1 MATPEFIDRDLQ
13 AIIDDMIADYE
24 QRTGRTLYP
33 AQAERLLINT
43 FAYREQ
49 LVREK
54 IQYAATQNL
63 VDFSN
68 APVLDYLGALLGVQR
83 LAASKSTCK
92 VAFSLVGNTS
102 SFVTIPQGTRVASA
116 DGQVVFQTIYGAS
129 IAPGVT
135 AALLDMEA
143 LTAGA
148 SANNLAIGTVK
159 VILDPQP
166 FVSGAAN
173 TTVSGG
179 GADEESDTELRE
191 RIKLAPASFS
201 NAGSRGAY
209 EYFAR
214 SASPSIIDVVV
225 LGPNDT
231 PATAP
236 GEVEVYPLMEDGSQA
251 PQTVLDLVSAA
262 VNSEKVR
269 PLTDQVTVI
278 APTKV
283 DYTLDVNLTIFTDAI
298 SATVQAAVMASLNAF
313 ALEKRKSLG
322 QDIMRSQIIARCMV
336 DGVYNAAVAVPAADL
351 IMSSVQYGFCTGITV
366 NVIGTTNG

>member
-83 LAASKSTCK
+83 LAASKATCK
-92 VAFSLVGNTS
+92 VIFTLAGNTTI
-102 SFVTIPQGTRVASA
+102 VTIPQGTRVSTA
-116 DGQVVFQTIYGAS
+116 DGQVVFQTINGTSIGA
-129 IAPGVT
+129 GVT
-135 AALLDMEA
+135 SAVLDVES
-143 LTAGA
+143 LSAG
-148 SANNLAIGTVK
+148 SSSNNMAVGTIT

-166 FVSGAAN
+166 FIASVTNSTA
-173 TTVSGG
+173 SGG
-179 GADEESDTELRE
+179 GADEESDEELRE

-283 DYTLDVNLTIFTDAI
+283 DYTLTVNLTIFTDAI
-298 SATVQAAVMASLNAF
+298 SATVQAAVVANLNAF

-336 DGVYNAAVAVPAADL
+336 EGVYNAAVAVPASDL

>member
-1 MATPEFIDRDLQ
+1 MVTPEFIDRDLQ
-13 AIIDDMIADYE
+13 AIIDEMIADYE

-83 LAASKSTCK
+83 LAASKATCK
-92 VAFSLVGNTS
+92 VVFTLAGNTTI
-102 SFVTIPQGTRVASA
+102 VTIPQGTRVSTA
-116 DGQVVFQTIYGAS
+116 DGQVVFQTINSAS
-129 IAPGVT
+129 IGAGVPSVV
-135 AALLDMEA
+135 LDVES
-143 LTAGA
+143 LNAG
-148 SANNLAIGTVK
+148 SSSNNMAVGTVT

-166 FVSGAAN
+166 FIAIVSNSTA
-173 TTVSGG
+173 SGG
-179 GADEESDTELRE
+179 GADEESDEELRE

-214 SASPSIIDVVV
+214 SASPSIIDVSV

-236 GEVEVYPLMEDGSQA
+236 GEVEVYPLMEDGSTT

-269 PLTDQVTVI
+269 PLTDLVTVI
-278 APTKV
+278 APTRV
-283 DYTLDVNLTIFTDAI
+283 DYTIVVRLVIFTDAI
-298 SATVQAAVMASLNAF
+298 SATVQATVQARLNEF
-313 ALEKRKSLG
+313 ALEKRQSLG
-322 QDIMRSQIIARCMV
+322 QDIMRSQIIARCMIE
-336 DGVYNAAVAVPAADL
+336 GVYNATVLFPSAD
-351 IMSSVQYGFCTGITV
+351 IIISAIEYGFCTGITV
-366 NVIGTTNG
+366 DIIGTTNG